1 MAKRVVLVTGPVR
14 SGKSEWAEG
23 LAKRSGRQVV
33 YVATSMEHPEDGE
46 WQDRIARHRD
56 RRPAEWQTLEV
67 AVDLA
72 KTVAATEAETC
83 LLVDSLGT
91 WLANILDQDDTQW
104 EQTIQELLISLQQ
117 SAGEVILVA
126 EETGWGIVPAY
137 PLGRLF
143 RDRLGVLTRRVGA
156 IADAV
161 YLVAA
166 GYAID
171 LKQLGQRVGED
182 V

>member
-23 LAKRSGRQVV
+23 LAMRSGRRVV
-33 YVATSMEHPEDGE
+33 YVATSVVDQADGE
-46 WQDRIARHRD
+46 WQQRVRRHRD
-56 RRPAEWQTLEV
+56 RRPAAWQTLEV
-67 AVDLA
+67 AVELA
-72 KTVAATEAETC
+72 KTVAATEAGTC

-91 WLANILDQDDTQW
+91 WLANILDQDDAQW

-137 PLGRLF
+137 PVGRLF

-161 YLVAA
+161 YLVVA
-166 GYAID
+166 GYAVD
-171 LKQLGQRVGED
+171 LKRLGERVGE
-182 V
+182 